1 MIPTPAPQLAMIAG
15 EASGDQLA
23 AALLHGLKQALPQL
37 SAFGIGGTAMGAQG
51 FDARWPMEK
60 LAVNGYAEV
69 LRHLPEL
76 LWLRHRFGNQ
86 LIQQPPR
93 LFIGVDAPDFNFG
106 LEARLKQHGI
116 RTAHFV
122 GPSIWAW
129 RRERLQKIKAAV
141 DHMLVLFP
149 FEAAI
154 YQQAGIPVTY
164 VGHPFADAIP
174 LHPERQQARQKIGLA
189 AHTPLLAVMPGSR
202 LSELHYIAPAFIAAM
217 KLLHQ
222 QRPQLEFVVPMA
234 GTRQTQQWQAL
245 VEQGR
250 ADDLTIH
257 VLERDSHTA
266 LAAADATLVAS
277 GTATLEA
284 ALFKQPM
291 VIAYK
296 MARLT
301 YHLMRNKGYLPYIGL
316 PNILCEEF
324 MVPELIQDD
333 ATPAA
338 LAQAVLFQLEDDAN
352 RAHLQQRFMELHLR
366 LQQGTAQRASEAL
379 LPYLID

>member
-1 MIPTPAPQLAMIAG
+1 MTQTPAPQLAMVAG

-23 AALLHGLKQALPQL
+23 AALLQGLKQRLPQL
-37 SAFGIGGTAMGAQG
+37 SAFGIGGAAMCAQG

-76 LWLRHRFGNQ
+76 LWLRRRFGSQ

-129 RRERLQKIKAAV
+129 RRERLQKIKVAV

-154 YQQAGIPVTY
+154 YQQVGIPVTY

-174 LHPERQQARQKIGLA
+174 LQSERESARQKIGVS

-234 GTRQTQQWQAL
+234 GPQQMQQWNIL

-250 ADDLTIH
+250 AHALTIH
-257 VLERDSHTA
+257 LLERDSRSA

-296 MARLT
+296 MAHLT
-301 YHLMRNKGYLPYIGL
+301 YRLMRNKGYLPYIGL

-324 MVPELIQDD
+324 VVPELIQDA

-352 RAHLQQRFMELHLR
+352 RARLQQRFTALHQQLR
-366 LQQGTAQRASEAL
+366 QGTAQRASDAL
-379 LPYLID
+379 LPFLS